1 MKTDLLLIAALAFAL
16 PGIVVA
22 TEIPQYKLVIRN
34 HAYQPA
40 TLQVPAGIKFK
51 LLVRNEDTTPSEF
64 ESNDFNREQIV
75 LPGTTTTVYVGPLD
89 QGRYTYFDDFHRATG
104 NGVLVAK

>member
-34 HAYQPA
+34 HVYQPA
-40 TLQVPAGIKFK
+40 TLQVPAGTKFK
-51 LLVRNEDTTPSEF
+51 LLVQNEDVTPSEF

-89 QGRYTYFDDFHRATG
+89 QGRYTFFDDFHRATG

>member
-1 MKTDLLLIAALAFAL
+1 MKLLLSAILLCAALPCLA
-16 PGIVVA
+16 A
-22 TEIPQYKLVIRN
+22 TAVPEFTLVIRN

-40 TLQVPAGIKFK
+40 TLKVPANTKFK

-75 LPGTTTTVYVGPLD
+75 LPGTTATVFVGPLD
-89 QGRYTYFDDFHRATG
+89 HGSYTFFDDFHRATG
-104 NGVLVAK
+104 NGVLVVQ